1 MDLMGAAW
9 MIRDL
14 GQTVS
19 AIHIAEDGVIIAGGW
34 DGRLK
39 CWDAEGATLWEV
51 DCNDRIESILVQGN
65 MIIVT
70 SGLHIA
76 TVIDGEIKW
85 DYPLEGSSDL
95 LAFHD
100 GKVIATSS
108 VFDLEHNDFMESAI
122 WTFDIKGKLL
132 NVEKIEERPWF
143 VESKKELIIGLGR
156 PRCGILIDG
165 EHESLATDSPVTCGL
180 SNIKQTYFGHADG
193 TISTK
198 NGKIISVEDTAIE
211 SLTLTD
217 YGIVASLEMGILVAR
232 KLDKK
237 LLWTTNG
244 NQITCQ
250 TNGFSSTHWCG
261 RWGSAK
267 GLVEVRNNIG
277 EIVSTVD
284 TSRPRIATS
293 SNERVGFGFEDG
305 QVVVWEK
312 DLFTRRSEEKTEEV
326 SGRKSTLAA
335 KLRSL
340 RK

>member
-1 MDLMGAAW
+1 MDLIGAAW

-14 GQTVS
+14 GQIVS

-51 DCNDRIESILVQGN
+51 DCNDRIESILVQDN

-70 SGLHIA
+70 SGLHITA
-76 TVIDGEIKW
+76 VIDGEIKW
-85 DYPLEGSSDL
+85 AYPLEGSSDML
-95 LAFHD
+95 VFHD
-100 GKVIATSS
+100 DKIIATSS
-108 VFDLEHNDFMESAI
+108 VFDIEHNDFMESAI
-122 WTFDIKGKLL
+122 WIFDIEGELL

-143 VESKKELIIGLGR
+143 VESKKELIFGLGR

-165 EHESLATDSPVTCGL
+165 KHNNLATDSPVTCGL
-180 SNIKQTYFGHADG
+180 SDIKQTYFGHADG
-193 TISTK
+193 TISTR
-198 NGKIISVEDTAIE
+198 NGKIMSVEETAIK

-217 YGIVASLEMGILVAR
+217 YGIVASLEKGILVAR
-232 KLDKK
+232 SLDNK

-244 NQITCQ
+244 TQITCQ

-261 RWGSAK
+261 RWGSAQ
-267 GLVEVRNNIG
+267 GVVEVRNNVG
-277 EIVSTVD
+277 EIVSTIN
-284 TSRPRIATS
+284 TSKPRIATS
-293 SNERVGFGFEDG
+293 INGRVGFGFEDG
-305 QVVVWEK
+305 QIVVWEK

-326 SGRKSTLAA
+326 SGSNSALAA
-335 KLRSL
+335 RLRSL